1 MLDVEG
7 AQRARELLKHAR
19 AQQRGSVCM
28 RSTQQHARDE
38 VVVIHKPSPPAA
50 CCAAIEPQYSLSRAL
65 LEPY

>member
-1 MLDVEG
+1 VLDVEG
-7 AQRARELLKHAR
+7 AERARELLKHAG

-50 CCAAIEPQYSLSRAL
+50 CCAAVEPQYSLSTASV
-65 LEPY
+65 EA

>member
-7 AQRARELLKHAR
+7 AEGARELLKHAG

-50 CCAAIEPQYSLSRAL
+50 CCAAVEPQ
-65 LEPY
+65 